1 MIKLGLLV
9 LAILVISNTSFM
21 KTVLS
26 GMFNSYEFR
35 TQNKEFTFILISEK
49 GKNIEMMDR
58 HFKIFKNEN
67 PQTKDTIIYRTFK
80 KETLK
85 FWNWYSYLTE
95 ERYQYPLLIE

>member
-35 TQNKEFTFILISEK
+35 TQNKEFTFILISENVEK
-49 GKNIEMMDR
+49 
-58 HFKIFKNEN
+58 
-67 PQTKDTIIYRTFK
+67 Y
-80 KETLK
+80 
-85 FWNWYSYLTE
+85 
-95 ERYQYPLLIE
+95 